1 MTTLLLARHGETD
14 WNGERR
20 WQGHYDQPLNDTG
33 RDQAVELAAS
43 LAGTP
48 IAAIYSSD
56 LVRARETAEIVAERL
71 GLTVVVDAG
80 LREVDVGNWSGV
92 THDEIR
98 ERYPEGFARWQ
109 EGGHG
114 WEGGESYD
122 QMGERAVTTLLRLAE
137 HHAGETVLVVAHGGT
152 IRACLAAAAGVTY
165 RELRA
170 AGSPPAA
177 NCSVHEL
184 RVAGG
189 RLTTPSPAR

>member
-33 RDQAVELAAS
+33 RDQAAELAAS

-71 GLTVVVDAG
+71 GLNVVVDAG

-98 ERYPEGFARWQ
+98 QLYPEGFARWQ
-109 EGGHG
+109 EGGRG

-122 QMGERAVTTLLRLAE
+122 QMGERAVATLLRLADASRRRDRPRRGPRR
-137 HHAGETVLVVAHGGT
+137 HDPRLPCRRRRRHLP
-152 IRACLAAAAGVTY
+152 RA
-165 RELRA
+165 
-170 AGSPPAA
+170 
-177 NCSVHEL
+177 
-184 RVAGG
+184 AGG
-189 RLTTPSPAR
+189 RLTAGGQLQRA